1 MNEDV
6 GIMTK
11 NDFTASL
18 ESDEPVSAFRIPADT
33 EQDCR
38 PQMVKQFSKTDGEDS
53 PAHRAVVPM
62 GKIINNQ
69 ELDMEYSLVAVFEMS
84 NESATPNQR
93 ASCFVAMLSGHCKN
107 IKGDVC
113 IYAAE
118 RLEVQ
123 DDGEPTDIGEPIPFP
138 EDLAEYLSDSL
149 GEGPSHLMFGPVG
162 MQIFKHDPGRM
173 IEIALKT
180 GLVNVVDLLGKQS
193 GKD

>member
-11 NDFTASL
+11 NDFTNVL
-18 ESDEPVSAFRIPADT
+18 EGIDPVSAFRIPADT
-33 EQDCR
+33 EQM
-38 PQMVKQFSKTDGEDS
+38 PKAQMIKQFSETDGEDA

-69 ELDMEYSLVAVFEMS
+69 ELDMEYSLVAVFELE

-93 ASCFVAMLSGHCKN
+93 ASCLVAMLSGHCRN
-107 IKGDVC
+107 IRGDVC
-113 IYAAE
+113 IYAVE
-118 RLEVQ
+118 KLEVQ
-123 DDGEPTDIGEPIPFP
+123 DDGEPTDIGNPIPFP

-149 GEGPSHLMFGPVG
+149 GNGPSHLMFGPVG

-180 GLVNVVDLLGKQS
+180 GLVNVGELLGNL

>member
-11 NDFTASL
+11 NDFTNVL
-18 ESDEPVSAFRIPADT
+18 EGTDPVSAFRIPADT
-33 EQDCR
+33 EQK
-38 PQMVKQFSKTDGEDS
+38 PKAQMVKQFSETDGEDA

-62 GKIINNQ
+62 GRIVHHQ
-69 ELDMEYSLVAVFEMS
+69 ESDTEYHLVAVFEME
-84 NESATPNQR
+84 NESATENQR
-93 ASCFVAMLSGHCKN
+93 ASCLVAMLSGHCKN

-113 IYAAE
+113 IYAVE

-123 DDGEPTDIGEPIPFP
+123 DDGEPTDIGNPITFP
-138 EDLAEYLSDSL
+138 EDLAEYLADSL
-149 GEGPSHLMFGPVG
+149 GSGPSHLMFGPVG

-173 IEIALKT
+173 IEIALKI
-180 GLVNVVDLLGKQS
+180 GLVDVADLLGNL